1 MPKIKN
7 INKILVIGSG
17 PIQIG
22 QGCEFDYS
30 GTQACLALKNEGYNI
45 VLINSNPA
53 TIMTDKETADKVY
66 IEPLTYEY
74 ICEVISKELPDAI
87 LPTMGGQVALNLFME
102 LEENGILEQFKI
114 QAIGVN
120 AHTVSLAEDR
130 KLFKNLVLKLGYDVV
145 QGDLVNNKEQALN
158 LAEKLKYPLIIRASF
173 TLGGTGGG
181 IAYQQDQ
188 FLELIEAAFSASANN
203 EILIEE
209 SIIGWKEYEL
219 EVMRDCNGNF
229 AVICGI
235 ENINP
240 MGVHTGDSITVAPC
254 MTLTDKEYQALRN
267 CAKSI
272 FEEIGMKTGGA
283 NIQFAIHP
291 DTGRVVVIE
300 MNPRVSRSSA
310 LVSKATGYPIA
321 RIAAKLAVGIS
332 LDEIQN
338 EITKTTV
345 AAFEPAID
353 YVVVKIPR
361 WDFEKY
367 KNAEPTLGIQM
378 KSVGEVIAF
387 GSSFKDAFQK
397 AWRSLEKN
405 IDGWQKI
412 NCSFNKKELKE
423 LLANATPNLFSLI
436 KNAFYLNFSIDEL
449 YELTK
454 ISKWFLHEL
463 QELYICEK
471 QITHSDIPFSYETL
485 FKAKKYGFSN
495 QQISTLKQITISV
508 VEEQLKKYNIT
519 PTFKMVDTCAGEF
532 EAQTPYYFKTY
543 ESFNENK
550 ISSNKKIVILGSGPN
565 RIGQGV
571 EFDYSC
577 VHAVKAVQELGYE
590 AILINSNPETVSTD
604 FYISDK
610 LYMEP
615 LTDEDVIDILNQENP
630 FGVLIQFGGQSPL
643 KLAKKIEATGFKIL
657 GTSFQSI
664 EIAEDR
670 KLFGD
675 ILKKYNINAPKFGT
689 ALTKIE
695 ATKIA
700 KEISYPVLIRPSFVL
715 GGRGMAI
722 VYSEEELTQYFE
734 HALDLDP
741 SKPVLLDKY
750 LTGAIEFDVDLL
762 CDGEDI
768 FIPEIMEH
776 IEEAG
781 IHSGDSSCI
790 VPSLHLSAEIKNKIF
805 ETSKILALQLKTIGL
820 MNIQYALFENNLFV
834 LEVNPRSSRSI
845 PFISKATHISMANLG
860 TKICLGQRIK
870 DLKNSLK
877 PLFTYKYSLK
887 VPVFPFH
894 KFPTFTPKLGPEMR
908 SIGEIMVQANSL
920 SELYA
925 KGYIA
930 AGYKFNLN
938 GKILICTQPEYF
950 DQLNKHIPFIAE
962 FKDKFIFLTKNS
974 NVETYINSIKSQ
986 DILLVVTSFKES
998 ENTFSTAIENLL
1010 RVAVQYKVPTA
1021 CTIRSTFSAL
1031 KASQYLLKR
1040 I

>member
-1 MPKIKN
+1 MPKNLDLK
-7 INKILVIGSG
+7 KILIIGSG

-30 GTQACLALKNEGYNI
+30 GTQACLALKAEGYQI
-45 VLINSNPA
+45 ILINSNPA
-53 TIMTDKETADKVY
+53 TIMTDKETADKIY
-66 IEPLTYEY
+66 IEPITIEY
-74 ICEVISKELPDAI
+74 VSKIIQDELPDAI

-102 LEENGILEQFKI
+102 LTEKGILSKYNVKN
-114 QAIGVN
+114 IGVDP
-120 AHTVSLAEDR
+120 HTVSLAEDR
-130 KLFKNLVLKLGYDVV
+130 KLFKNLVLELGYDVV
-145 QGDLVNNKEQALN
+145 KGDLVQNKEEAIKLAGILN
-158 LAEKLKYPLIIRASF
+158 FPLIIRASF

-181 IAYQQDQ
+181 IAYNHTQ
-188 FLELIEAAFSASANN
+188 FLQLIEAAFSASANH

-240 MGVHTGDSITVAPC
+240 MGVHTGDSITIAPC
-254 MTLTDKEYQALRN
+254 VTLTDKEYQFLRN
-267 CAKSI
+267 TAKDI
-272 FEEIGMKTGGA
+272 FEKIGMKTGGA

-321 RIAAKLAVGIS
+321 RISAKLAVGIT
-332 LDEIQN
+332 LDEIKN
-338 EITKTTV
+338 EITKSTS

-367 KNAEPTLGIQM
+367 KDADPTLGIQM

-387 GSSFKDAFQK
+387 GRCFKDAFQK
-397 AWRSLEKN
+397 AWRSLEQN
-405 IDGWQKI
+405 IDGWQSSKSI
-412 NCSFNKKELKE
+412 YSENQIKK
-423 LLANATPNLFSLI
+423 LLSNATPSLFSYI
-436 KNAFYLNFSIDEL
+436 KDAFYLKISIDEI
-449 YELTK
+449 YNLTK
-454 ISKWFLHEL
+454 ISKWFLYEL
-463 QELYICEK
+463 KELFDCEQEI
-471 QITHSDIPFSYETL
+471 IRANIPLEYSTL
-485 FKAKKYGFSN
+485 FKAKRYGFSN
-495 QQISTLKQITISV
+495 QQISELKNLAVDEIERYLMNYEI
-508 VEEQLKKYNIT
+508 K

-550 ISSNKKIVILGSGPN
+550 VSKNKKIVILGSGPN

-615 LTDEDVIDILNQENP
+615 LTNEDVLDILQAENP
-630 FGVLIQFGGQSPL
+630 AGVLIQFGGQSPL
-643 KLAKKIEATGFKIL
+643 KLAKKIEKSGFKIL
-657 GTSFQSI
+657 GTSFKSI
-664 EIAEDR
+664 ELAEDR
-670 KLFGD
+670 KLFGS
-675 ILKKYNINAPKFGT
+675 ILQKNKIAAPKFST
-689 ALTKIE
+689 ALTKEDAI
-695 ATKIA
+695 KIA
-700 KEISYPVLIRPSFVL
+700 DEIKYPVLIRPSFVL

-722 VYSEEELTQYFE
+722 VYTEKELIEYFDQ
-734 HALDLDP
+734 ALDLDP
-741 SKPVLLDKY
+741 SKPVLIDKY
-750 LTGAIEFDVDLL
+750 LNGAIEFDIDLL
-762 CDGEDI
+762 CDGKDI

-790 VPSLHLSAEIKNKIF
+790 IPPLHVNAELRSKIF
-805 ETSKILALQLKTIGL
+805 ETSKILALELAVIGL
-820 MNIQYALFENNLFV
+820 MNIQFALYTEELYV

-845 PFISKATHISMANLG
+845 PFLSKATGISMANLG
-860 TKICLGQRIK
+860 TKICLGMDIINLTQNIK
-870 DLKNSLK
+870 FNSHE
-877 PLFTYKYSLK
+877 KYSLK

-894 KFPTFTPKLGPEMR
+894 KFPSFTPKLGPEMR
-908 SIGEIMVQANSL
+908 SIGEVMVQANTL
-920 SELYA
+920 GELYA
-925 KGYIA
+925 KGFIA
-930 AGYKFNLN
+930 AGYNLN
-938 GKILICTQPEYF
+938 LSGEILNCTKDIYFKVLENELAINTKFTSKIIH
-950 DQLNKHIPFIAE
+950 LNKNSDKNNVIEMIKNNKIA
-962 FKDKFIFLTKNS
+962 
-974 NVETYINSIKSQ
+974 
-986 DILLVVTSFKES
+986 ILLISLKDS
-998 ENTFSTAIENLL
+998 ENLDLEFIPQLL
-1010 RVAVQYKVPTA
+1010 KVAVQYKVPIAST
-1021 CTIRSTFSAL
+1021 TRSTYSAL
-1031 KASQYLLKR
+1031 KALLFLNEGM
-1040 I
+1040 

>member
-1 MPKIKN
+1 MPKIQN

-30 GTQACLALKNEGYNI
+30 GTQACLALKDEGYKV

-74 ICEVISKELPDAI
+74 ICEVIKKEQPDAI

-102 LEENGILEQFKI
+102 LEEKGILKQFNI
-114 QAIGVN
+114 HTIGVS

-130 KLFKNLVLKLGYDVV
+130 KLFKNLVLKLGFDVV
-145 QGDLVNNKEQALN
+145 RGDLVRTKEQALI
-158 LAEKLKYPLIIRASF
+158 LAKELNYPLIIRASF

-181 IAYQQDQ
+181 IAYQQEQ
-188 FLELIEAAFSASANN
+188 FLQLIEAAFSASANN

-240 MGVHTGDSITVAPC
+240 MGVHTGDSITIAPC

-321 RIAAKLAVGIS
+321 RIAAKLAIGIS
-332 LDEIQN
+332 LDEIKN
-338 EITKTTV
+338 EITKTTS

-387 GSSFKDAFQK
+387 GCSFKDALQK

-412 NCSFNKKELKE
+412 DCLFDKKELNQ
-423 LLANATPNLFSLI
+423 LLSNATPNLFSFI
-436 KNAFYLNFSIDEL
+436 KNAFYLNYSIEEI

-463 QELYICEK
+463 QELFLCEK
-471 QITHSDIPFSYETL
+471 DIIHSDIPIPYKTL
-485 FKAKKYGFSN
+485 YKAKKYGFSN
-495 QQISTLKQITISV
+495 QQISTLKKISISS
-508 VEEQLKKYNIT
+508 VEQQLKTYNIK

-550 ISSNKKIVILGSGPN
+550 ISSKKKIVILGSGPN

-577 VHAVKAVQELGYE
+577 VHAVKAVQECGYE

-630 FGVLIQFGGQSPL
+630 YGVLIQFGGQSPL
-643 KLAKKIEATGFKIL
+643 KLAKKITAAGYNIL
-657 GTSFQSI
+657 GTSFHSI
-664 EIAEDR
+664 ELAEDR

-675 ILKKYNINAPKFGT
+675 ILKKYDIKAPKFGT
-689 ALTKIE
+689 ALNKIE
-695 ATKIA
+695 ATQIA
-700 KEISYPVLIRPSFVL
+700 NKISYPVLIRPSFVL

-722 VYSEEELTQYFE
+722 VYCEEELAQYFD

-741 SKPVLLDKY
+741 SKPVLIDKY
-750 LTGAIEFDVDLL
+750 LSDAIEFDVDLL
-762 CDGEDI
+762 CDGKDI

-790 VPSLHLSAEIKNKIF
+790 VPSLHLGNEIKNKIF
-805 ETSKILALQLKTIGL
+805 EISKILALQLNTIGL
-820 MNIQYALFENNLFV
+820 MNIQYALFENILYV

-845 PFISKATHISMANLG
+845 PFISKATNIAMAKLG
-860 TKICLGQRIK
+860 TKICLGQSLQ
-870 DLKNSLK
+870 DLKNELK
-877 PLFTYKYSLK
+877 PLLNYKYSLK

-908 SIGEIMVQANSL
+908 SIGEIMVQADSL

-938 GKILICTQPEYF
+938 GKILICTHPEYLET
-950 DQLNKHIPFIAE
+950 LNQQIPFINE
-962 FKDKFIFLTKNS
+962 FKDKFIFLSKKSSRT
-974 NVETYINSIKSQ
+974 EIINTIKEHN
-986 DILLVVTSFKES
+986 ILLVITSFKES
-998 ENTFSTAIENLL
+998 ENVLSNDIEHILK
-1010 RVAVQYKVPTA
+1010 VAVQYKVPTV

-1031 KASQYLLKR
+1031 KAIQYLLKR